1 MQIKNVNKNVL
12 AEHSPLSL
20 LVGCL
25 YPDSPGVL
33 VPLTG
38 PASYDPVTTGP
49 PLPPVLLRPPA
60 GAARGLGETRK
71 QGFGIFTNQPLN
83 LFEVQ
88 GGPKKTGIS
97 KSIYIALRAIKIKLI
112 KF

>member
-1 MQIKNVNKNVL
+1 MGWENENVL
-12 AEHSPLSL
+12 AEYSPLSL

-38 PASYDPVTTGP
+38 PASNDPVNTGP
-49 PLPPVLLRPPA
+49 PLPAVLLRPPA
-60 GAARGLGETRK
+60 GAPRGLGESRK

-83 LFEVQ
+83 MF
-88 GGPKKTGIS
+88 
-97 KSIYIALRAIKIKLI
+97 
-112 KF
+112 